1 MSFKELR
8 EKSIDELR
16 EELLSLRQTQLKL
29 TMQKTSGQLEKNSSI
44 IFHSLNL
51 LAGHYLFLT
60 HRRYL
65 LNGKSEKLHL
75 NLESSV
81 VL

>member
-29 TMQKTSGQLEKNSSI
+29 TMQKTSGQLDQTHQIRQARRDVARIKT
-44 IFHSLNL
+44 L
-51 LAGHYLFLT
+51 LSQH
-60 HRRYL
+60 
-65 LNGKSEKLHL
+65 KVK
-75 NLESSV
+75 V
-81 VL
+81 

>member
-29 TMQKTSGQLEKNSSI
+29 TMQNTSGQLEQTHQIRQARRDVARIKT
-44 IFHSLNL
+44 L
-51 LAGHYLFLT
+51 LSQH
-60 HRRYL
+60 
-65 LNGKSEKLHL
+65 KVK
-75 NLESSV
+75 V
-81 VL
+81 

>member
-29 TMQKTSGQLEKNSSI
+29 TIQKTSGQLEQTHQIRQARRDVARIKT
-44 IFHSLNL
+44 L
-51 LAGHYLFLT
+51 LSQH
-60 HRRYL
+60 
-65 LNGKSEKLHL
+65 KVK
-75 NLESSV
+75 V
-81 VL
+81 

>member
-29 TMQKTSGQLEKNSSI
+29 TIQKTSGQLGQTHQIRQARRDVARIKT
-44 IFHSLNL
+44 L
-51 LAGHYLFLT
+51 LSQH
-60 HRRYL
+60 
-65 LNGKSEKLHL
+65 KVK
-75 NLESSV
+75 V
-81 VL
+81 